1 MLEAKESV
9 EKTILG
15 NVTEEAAGD
24 EANSELNEP
33 VEIEAVALEDEM
45 ASELLRGFSEEK
57 AVLDVALVI

>member
-1 MLEAKESV
+1 M
-9 EKTILG
+9 LG

-45 ASELLRGFSEEK
+45 ASEVLGAFDEDRR
-57 AVLDVALVI
+57 VLDVALAI